1 MKSNHLFA
9 HILFILLMFSLSLG
23 QMETLAGTLI
33 DSPQKTVG
41 KAEQCTDGTSVTL
54 SGAYSPYSVHL
65 IKAEASGHIVRIN
78 AREGQILPAN
88 VPIME
93 IDSSALEKELGSL
106 KQVLHALI
114 LEETIL
120 KKNLELTKRKYARY
134 LKLKKAGHI
143 EEQSLEDIESLVN
156 NAQMAIVENRQKQA
170 ETRRSIAEITDRIKK
185 SRPSFAIPLYVS
197 QNFKELY
204 ETVVPGENL
213 SRLLDVS
220 KAKIH
225 LVFSL
230 SCFKK
235 IEHRLKKG
243 KPISFS
249 IILADKQTIRA
260 KGHVEKLKV
269 DPDNHYLYSYGFDLV
284 FPPIKDLV
292 WGQVVQVKLEL

>member
-1 MKSNHLFA
+1 MKSNHLFTQ
-9 HILFILLMFSLSLG
+9 ILFLYFIFYLAVG
-23 QMETLAGTLI
+23 QMEISADTLVKT
-33 DSPQKTVG
+33 PQMALG
-41 KAEQCTDGTSVTL
+41 KAEQCTEGTPVTL
-54 SGAYSPYSVHL
+54 SGVYSPYSVHL
-65 IKAEASGHIVRIN
+65 IKAETSGHIVRIN

-106 KQVLHALI
+106 KQVLHAL
-114 LEETIL
+114 LMEETIL

-143 EEQSLEDIESLVN
+143 EEQSLEDMESVVN
-156 NAQMAIVENRQKQA
+156 NAQMKIVENQQKQA
-170 ETRRSIAEITDRIKK
+170 QTRRSIAEITDRIKK
-185 SRPSFAIPLYVS
+185 SKPSFAISLYVS

-204 ETVVPGENL
+204 ETVIPGENL
-213 SRLLDVS
+213 SRLLDIS

-235 IEHRLKKG
+235 IEHRLKRG
-243 KPISFS
+243 EPISFS
-249 IILADKQTIRA
+249 IILADNQAIRA